1 MFPIVLLHISWQNLS
16 LHLRVTQKDLQ
27 LPVFLFFSLSTL
39 FQDRDKSFF
48 LWFLSCYTNNLSK
61 KGSLSL

>member
-27 LPVFLFFSLSTL
+27 LPVFLFSSLSTL
-39 FQDRDKSFF
+39 FQDRETKVFF
-48 LWFLSCYTNNLSK
+48 YGFSVVTQII
-61 KGSLSL
+61 